1 MTDIVTLTNL
11 TKTYNG
17 IPALRDVTMSI
28 PSGKIVGLLGPNGSG
43 KTTLIKILNG
53 LLQPTSGLVTING
66 FHPSP
71 ITKAQVA
78 YLPDITYLDE
88 SKTIQYYL
96 DFFQDFYADFR
107 YPLALQL
114 LEDLKLQPDLRLKDL
129 SKGNKEKVQLILV
142 MSREAKLYLLDEPI
156 GGVDPASRDYIL
168 KTIINQYSEDA
179 SVIISTHLIADIES
193 VLDEVVFLKY
203 GQIELQ
209 GDTDNIRQAHGK
221 SIDKLFR
228 RDVPQ
233 LGGMSMFW
241 KLVKYELQSVRK
253 WYLGI
258 YGIAILLSIPL
269 GLMLQKL
276 TVTFE
281 HIHKEPSLLFMAF
294 FTLIVIATIVVWGT
308 IYIATIVL
316 IIKRFATSVFG
327 REGYLTNTLPVSAHQ
342 LILSKLLAAFILD
355 TISSLVVLAS
365 IGIIAAFNLDIKD
378 ILLTTSYFGQILK
391 EMGALYLFIPSII
404 LGKISGILFYYLCIS
419 IGNLFNTNKV
429 RMGFVAYFTIQA
441 ILFFIGFFFGIG
453 AALTGN
459 ATNTVINN
467 SSYIFSLVQSLVLI
481 AASYFGTYYIMT
493 KHLNLD

>member
-53 LLQPTSGLVTING
+53 LLQSTSGLVTING

-142 MSREAKLYLLDEPI
+142 MSREAKLLDEPI

-228 RDVPQ
+228 E
-233 LGGMSMFW
+233 MF
-241 KLVKYELQSVRK
+241 
-253 WYLGI
+253 
-258 YGIAILLSIPL
+258 
-269 GLMLQKL
+269 
-276 TVTFE
+276 
-281 HIHKEPSLLFMAF
+281 H
-294 FTLIVIATIVVWGT
+294 
-308 IYIATIVL
+308 
-316 IIKRFATSVFG
+316 
-327 REGYLTNTLPVSAHQ
+327 N
-342 LILSKLLAAFILD
+342 
-355 TISSLVVLAS
+355 
-365 IGIIAAFNLDIKD
+365 
-378 ILLTTSYFGQILK
+378 
-391 EMGALYLFIPSII
+391 
-404 LGKISGILFYYLCIS
+404 
-419 IGNLFNTNKV
+419 
-429 RMGFVAYFTIQA
+429 
-441 ILFFIGFFFGIG
+441 
-453 AALTGN
+453 
-459 ATNTVINN
+459 
-467 SSYIFSLVQSLVLI
+467 
-481 AASYFGTYYIMT
+481 
-493 KHLNLD
+493 

>member
-129 SKGNKEKVQLILV
+129 SKGNKEK
-142 MSREAKLYLLDEPI
+142 LYLLDEPI

-228 RDVPQ
+228 E
-233 LGGMSMFW
+233 MF
-241 KLVKYELQSVRK
+241 
-253 WYLGI
+253 
-258 YGIAILLSIPL
+258 
-269 GLMLQKL
+269 
-276 TVTFE
+276 
-281 HIHKEPSLLFMAF
+281 H
-294 FTLIVIATIVVWGT
+294 
-308 IYIATIVL
+308 
-316 IIKRFATSVFG
+316 
-327 REGYLTNTLPVSAHQ
+327 N
-342 LILSKLLAAFILD
+342 
-355 TISSLVVLAS
+355 
-365 IGIIAAFNLDIKD
+365 
-378 ILLTTSYFGQILK
+378 
-391 EMGALYLFIPSII
+391 
-404 LGKISGILFYYLCIS
+404 
-419 IGNLFNTNKV
+419 
-429 RMGFVAYFTIQA
+429 
-441 ILFFIGFFFGIG
+441 
-453 AALTGN
+453 
-459 ATNTVINN
+459 
-467 SSYIFSLVQSLVLI
+467 
-481 AASYFGTYYIMT
+481 
-493 KHLNLD
+493 